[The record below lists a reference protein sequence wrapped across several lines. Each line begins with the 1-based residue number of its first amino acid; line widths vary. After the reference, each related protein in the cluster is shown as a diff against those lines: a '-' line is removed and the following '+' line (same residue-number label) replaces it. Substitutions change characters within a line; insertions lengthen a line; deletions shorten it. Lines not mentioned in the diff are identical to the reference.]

1 MCGIFGYAG
10 YRDAAPVLVEGL
22 KKLEYRGYD
31 SYGIATLDTHL
42 DIHKKQG
49 KISETEGSFP
59 KLRGTLGISHTR
71 WATHGVPNDVNAHP
85 HTDCTHRIAVVHN
98 GVIENYF
105 ELRKD
110 LTAQGH
116 TFLSET
122 DTEVIAHLIES
133 HYQDDLYTAVIEALR
148 HLEGS
153 YALLVLAENEHRIIA
168 ARNKSPLVLGI
179 GDGEMFAASD
189 VAPLLDYTERVI
201 VMEDDDQAIITPQG
215 IRVLRAGN
223 AVDRPVERVTWHADE
238 IKRGGFAHFMLKE
251 IYEQP
256 GVFFETFRAARDEN
270 TLAIIRDSPQVTAIA
285 CGSSF
290 HAALLMKYFL
300 EEYCRKPVRVEFASE
315 FKYYTPPVSG
325 VALAVSQSGE
335 TADTIAALRKAK
347 QYNCPTVAVT
357 NVQGSTISRAADK
370 TIYMRAGPEMSVA
383 ATKSF
388 IAQVAVFLQIANMLT
403 DGKLNQALLHAHQ
416 AIEETLL
423 VDLADA
429 VALCKKAE
437 NLFYI
442 GRGAFYP
449 VAMEGALKMKE
460 ISYIHAEAYAAGE
473 LKHGPFAL
481 LTDIT
486 PVVAIC
492 PGGITRGVMISNIK
506 EVKARKAPVIALG
519 ESQDTE
525 LRDIVDCFIPIRS
538 KGPIPQVLSATVIL
552 QLLAYH
558 TARELGCDLDMPRI
572 LAMSV
577 TVE

>member
-10 YRDAAPVLVEGL
+10 YRDAAPILVEGL

-31 SYGIATLDTHL
+31 SYGIATLDAHL
-42 DIHKKQG
+42 DIYKKQG
-49 KISETEGSFP
+49 KISETVQDFP
-59 KLRGTLGISHTR
+59 KLNGTLGISHTR
-71 WATHGVPNDVNAHP
+71 WATHGIPNDINAHP
-85 HTDCTHRIAVVHN
+85 HLDCSHRIAVVHN

-105 ELRKD
+105 ELRKE
-110 LTAQGH
+110 LINQGH
-116 TFLSET
+116 TFLSDT

-133 HYQDDLYTAVIEALR
+133 HFQDDLFKAVTETLPR
-148 HLEGS
+148 LEGS
-153 YALLVLAENEHRIIA
+153 YALLVLAEDDTRIIA

-189 VAPLLDYTERVI
+189 VAPLLDYTERIV
-201 VMEDDDQAIITPQG
+201 VMEDEDQAILTPSEIQ
-215 IRVLRAGN
+215 LRHNGN
-223 AVDRPVERVTWHADE
+223 AVDRPVERVSWHADE
-238 IKRGGFAHFMLKE
+238 IKKGGFDHFMLKE

-256 GVFFETFRAARDEN
+256 GVFFETFRAAKDEAA
-270 TLAIIRDSPQVTAIA
+270 LALIHDSPQVTAIA

-315 FKYYTPPVSG
+315 FKYYTPPISG

-347 QYNCPTVAVT
+347 QYNCPTIAVT
-357 NVQGSTISRAADK
+357 NVQGSTISRVADK
-370 TIYMRAGPEMSVA
+370 TLYMRAGPEMSVA

-388 IAQVAVFLQIANMLT
+388 IAQVAVFLQLANMLT
-403 DGKLNQALLHAHQ
+403 DGSLGKPLLQAHQ
-416 AIEETLL
+416 TIEETLL
-423 VDLADA
+423 VDLVEA
-429 VALCKKAE
+429 VTLCKGAE

-460 ISYIHAEAYAAGE
+460 ISYIHAEAYPAGE

-481 LTDIT
+481 LTEKT

-506 EVKARKAPVIALG
+506 EVKARNAPVIALG
-519 ESQDTE
+519 ESLDTE
-525 LRDIVDCFIPIRS
+525 LQDIVDIFIPIPS
-538 KGPIPQVLSATVIL
+538 NGPIPQILSSTVIL

-558 TARELGCDLDMPRI
+558 TARELGCEIDKPRN
-572 LAMSV
+572 LAKSV

>member
-10 YRDAAPVLVEGL
+10 YRDAAPVLIEGL

-42 DIHKKQG
+42 DIYKKQG
-49 KISETEGSFP
+49 KISETEGNFP
-59 KLRGTLGISHTR
+59 KLRGSLGISHTR
-71 WATHGVPNDVNAHP
+71 WATHGVPNDINAHP
-85 HTDCTHRIAVVHN
+85 HIDCTHRIAVVHN

-110 LTAQGH
+110 LVSRGH
-116 TFLSET
+116 TFRSET

-133 HYQDDLYTAVIEALR
+133 YYRDDIYKAVTETL
-148 HLEGS
+148 HQLEGS

-189 VAPLLDYTERVI
+189 IAPLLDYTERVI
-201 VMEDDDQAIITPQG
+201 VMEDDDLAIITPQD
-215 IRVLRAGN
+215 IHIQNAGN
-223 AVDRPVERVTWHADE
+223 AVNRPVERVTWHAGE
-238 IKRGGFAHFMLKE
+238 IKKGGFDHFMLKE

-315 FKYYTPPVSG
+315 FKYYTPPISG

-347 QYNCPTVAVT
+347 QYNCPTIAVT
-357 NVQGSTISRAADK
+357 NVQGSTITRVADK
-370 TIYMRAGPEMSVA
+370 TLYMRAGPEFSVA

-403 DGKLNQALLHAHQ
+403 DGSMNQSLLHAHQ

-423 VDLADA
+423 VDLTEA
-429 VALCKKAE
+429 VDLCKNAD

-460 ISYIHAEAYAAGE
+460 ISYIHAEAYPAGE

-481 LTDIT
+481 LTDQT

-506 EVKARKAPVIALG
+506 EVKARNAPVVALG
-519 ESQDTE
+519 ESQDSE
-525 LRDIVDCFIPIRS
+525 LRDIADSFIPITP
-538 KGPIPQVLSATVIL
+538 KGHIPQILSITVIL
-552 QLLAYH
+552 QLLAYY
-558 TARELGCDLDMPRI
+558 TARELGCEIDKPRN
-572 LAMSV
+572 LAKSV